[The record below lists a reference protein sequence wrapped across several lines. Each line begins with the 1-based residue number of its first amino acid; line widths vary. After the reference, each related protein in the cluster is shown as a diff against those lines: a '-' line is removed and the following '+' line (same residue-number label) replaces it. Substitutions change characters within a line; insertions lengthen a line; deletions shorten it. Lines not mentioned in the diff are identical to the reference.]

1 MRRVTNSPGSPGE
14 RRLQRPPSERYR
26 TPEPEVPDRPASRR
40 RGLVLGALA
49 ALVLAAALVIAGG
62 LLLITAGLIAIAGIG
77 GWAVGLAVRVAAG
90 STLSRRDR
98 MGAAVALAVAGV
110 VLGQLGLW
118 GYAELEGGALG
129 LIPYL
134 AEVFGFL
141 VPLEVAAAGVAA
153 WLAAR

>member
-1 MRRVTNSPGSPGE
+1 MTNSPSSPGE

-26 TPEPEVPDRPASRR
+26 TPEPEPPDRPASRA
-40 RGLVLGALA
+40 RGLALGAVAGLG
-49 ALVLAAALVIAGG
+49 LAAALVIAGG

-77 GWAVGLAVRVAAG
+77 GWAVGLGVRVG
-90 STLSRRDR
+90 TRSTASRRGR
-98 MGAAVALAVAGV
+98 MGASVALAVLGV
-110 VLGQLGLW
+110 ALGQLGLW

-141 VPLEVAAAGVAA
+141 VPLEVVAAGLAA
-153 WLAAR
+153 WIAAR